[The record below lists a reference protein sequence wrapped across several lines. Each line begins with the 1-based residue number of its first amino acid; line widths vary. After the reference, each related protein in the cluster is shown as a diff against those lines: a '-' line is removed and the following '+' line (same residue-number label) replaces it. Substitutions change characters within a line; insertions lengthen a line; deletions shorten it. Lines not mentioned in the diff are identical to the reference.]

1 MSPSERTLI
10 VTQAV
15 EQYCLDCGIVDGQE
29 RAYVTKLGNS
39 LFDLGTTSLDGLLA
53 GLADAM
59 GPPRPKP

>member
-1 MSPSERTLI
+1 MSPSQRTII

-29 RAYVTKLGNS
+29 RAYVTELGNS

-53 GLADAM
+53 GA
-59 GPPRPKP
+59 G